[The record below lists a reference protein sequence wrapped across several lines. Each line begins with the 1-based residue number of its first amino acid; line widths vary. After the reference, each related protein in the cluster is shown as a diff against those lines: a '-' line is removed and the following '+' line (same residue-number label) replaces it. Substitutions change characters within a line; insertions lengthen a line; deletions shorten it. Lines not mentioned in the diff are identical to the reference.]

1 MNYLRLQSYANHR
14 IEHKSFFGFL
24 LHFRCYLDYEFYLCH
39 HYYYTIMATTDL
51 TKIAS
56 QIRRDIVRMVHAQQS
71 GHPGGSLG
79 CTDFLTALYF
89 KVMKIDTN
97 FSMDGKNEDL
107 FFLSNGH
114 ISPVYYSVLAR
125 AGYFDV
131 KELATFRKI
140 NSRLQGHPTTHDHLP
155 GIRIASG
162 SLGQGMSVAIGAALA
177 KKFNKDDRT
186 VYSLHG
192 DGELQEGQIWEAVM
206 FAAHNKVD
214 NLIAT
219 VDVNGQQIDGPLSK
233 VLSLDSLEEKFK
245 AFHWTV
251 LHMDGHNMDNILE
264 TLAKA
269 KSLTGQGKPI
279 CILMKTEMGKGVDFM
294 QGSHEWHG
302 IAPNDEQ
309 LAKALGQLEETLGD
323 Y

>member
-1 MNYLRLQSYANHR
+1 
-14 IEHKSFFGFL
+14 
-24 LHFRCYLDYEFYLCH
+24 
-39 HYYYTIMATTDL
+39 MATTDL

-89 KVMKIDTN
+89 KVLKHDSS
-97 FSMDGKNEDL
+97 FSMDGKGEDL

-114 ISPVYYSVLAR
+114 ISPVFYSVLAR
-125 AGYFDV
+125 SGYFDV

-140 NSRLQGHPTTHDHLP
+140 NSRLQGHPTTHEHLP

-162 SLGQGMSVAIGAALA
+162 SLGQGMSVAIGAALS
-177 KKFNKDDRT
+177 KKYNNDDRT
-186 VYSLHG
+186 VYCLHG
-192 DGELQEGQIWEAVM
+192 DGELQEGQIWESIM

-233 VLSLDSLEEKFK
+233 VLSLDSLEDKFK
-245 AFHWTV
+245 AFNWTV
-251 LHMDGHNMDNILE
+251 LNMDGHNMDEIVS
-264 TLAKA
+264 TLDKAKA
-269 KSLTGQGKPI
+269 LTGQGKPI

-294 QGSHEWHG
+294 EGSHEWHG

>member
-1 MNYLRLQSYANHR
+1 
-14 IEHKSFFGFL
+14 
-24 LHFRCYLDYEFYLCH
+24 
-39 HYYYTIMATTDL
+39 MATTDL

-89 KVMKIDTN
+89 KVLKHDSS
-97 FSMDGKNEDL
+97 FSMDGKGEDL

-114 ISPVYYSVLAR
+114 ISPVFYSVLAR
-125 AGYFDV
+125 SGYFDV

-140 NSRLQGHPTTHDHLP
+140 NSRLQGHPTTHEHLP

-162 SLGQGMSVAIGAALA
+162 SLGQGMSVAIGAALS
-177 KKFNKDDRT
+177 KKYNNDDRT
-186 VYSLHG
+186 VYCLHG
-192 DGELQEGQIWEAVM
+192 DGELQEGQIWESIM

-233 VLSLDSLEEKFK
+233 VLSLDSLEDKFK
-245 AFHWTV
+245 AFNWTV
-251 LHMDGHNMDNILE
+251 LHMDGHHMDEIVSTLE
-264 TLAKA
+264 KAKA
-269 KSLTGQGKPI
+269 LTGQGKPI

-294 QGSHEWHG
+294 EGSHEWHG